1 VRRVHHSAAS
11 CASVNGATSRCGR
24 AAHRVRACCRRNS
37 GSVLG
42 AAARLNSPK
51 TLRPLVPPLAA
62 TDFLQRKFP
71 VITVVADGRVYTIEE
86 FDKQWWTRRPRS
98 SALVPRD
105 TPGIRDCD
113 EGVTLISCWL
123 SFFQYQSHVGLFEAI
138 SANARTRHPRST
150 HSHAFCLAGEKRIE
164 DLRQFVFGNARAK
177 SRDAQLPSDL
187 TEQAGGAEGWTS
199 GQSRRILGALSGGQ
213 SVFPHL
219 WTEWI
224 NSNRGFTPI
233 RPPEFCRAGPP
244 PQVPHGHAQ
253 SAQDT
258 PVKIFRWRQEARH
271 RCRNSLKP

>member
-1 VRRVHHSAAS
+1 MVDAQAA
-11 CASVNGATSRCGR
+11 
-24 AAHRVRACCRRNS
+24 
-37 GSVLG
+37 
-42 AAARLNSPK
+42 
-51 TLRPLVPPLAA
+51 
-62 TDFLQRKFP
+62 
-71 VITVVADGRVYTIEE
+71 
-86 FDKQWWTRRPRS
+86 RS

-105 TPGIRDCD
+105 TPGIRLRRRRD
-113 EGVTLISCWL
+113 VNFVLAVVL
-123 SFFQYQSHVGLFEAI
+123 QYQSHVELFEAI

>member
-1 VRRVHHSAAS
+1 MRRVHHSVAS

-42 AAARLNSPK
+42 AAGRLNSPK

-86 FDKQWWTRRPRS
+86 FGKQWWTRRPRS

-138 SANARTRHPRST
+138 SANARTRYPRST
-150 HSHAFCLAGEKRIE
+150 HSQSSGMPEPSLATLNYYQTLLNK
-164 DLRQFVFGNARAK
+164 
-177 SRDAQLPSDL
+177 
-187 TEQAGGAEGWTS
+187 
-199 GQSRRILGALSGGQ
+199 
-213 SVFPHL
+213 
-219 WTEWI
+219 
-224 NSNRGFTPI
+224 
-233 RPPEFCRAGPP
+233 
-244 PQVPHGHAQ
+244 QV
-253 SAQDT
+253 
-258 PVKIFRWRQEARH
+258 E
-271 RCRNSLKP
+271 LKVGYLANL